1 MEIFAAR
8 KFPANNERC
17 SVGTPVTIGERTAP
31 GGGRTHNLWLRRPT
45 LCPVELRARLR
56 AELATDFSDF
66 HRYFLPMLAFAVV
79 LELLSTRHSR
89 NSSCK
94 IDASARECAPQPR
107 DVRKLMNRIIDLI
120 DKEQQKGDLT
130 SFAVGDSV
138 RVHTRVVEGD
148 KERIQIFAGVV
159 IGRKGRGLNET
170 FTVRRISYG
179 EGVER
184 VFPLHSPRIAK
195 IEVEQEGRARRAKL
209 NYLRT
214 QKGKQATA
222 VRE

>member
-1 MEIFAAR
+1 
-8 KFPANNERC
+8 
-17 SVGTPVTIGERTAP
+17 
-31 GGGRTHNLWLRRPT
+31 
-45 LCPVELRARLR
+45 
-56 AELATDFSDF
+56 
-66 HRYFLPMLAFAVV
+66 
-79 LELLSTRHSR
+79 
-89 NSSCK
+89 
-94 IDASARECAPQPR
+94 
-107 DVRKLMNRIIDLI
+107 MNRIIDAI
-120 DKEQQKGDLT
+120 EKEQFKTDAAKFKIGD
-130 SFAVGDSV
+130 GV

-148 KERIQIFAGVV
+148 KERIQIFAGIV

-195 IEVEQEGRARRAKL
+195 VEVEKEGRARRAKL

-214 QKGKQATA
+214 RKGKEATA